1 MSGTTACSKSE
12 LDLFSQFPL
21 QTSILGTTEVAYKPV
36 TTLSDDP
43 SVIEFVSL
51 GHGDTYRDLSSI
63 YLRLRIRLMKKR
75 PNEEHNSEPT
85 APLTKSSSCVVNNIL
100 HSLFRQVAVYLN
112 GVPVSQSNN
121 DYGYRAYF
129 ENLLNYGHDAVS
141 THLESVGWNLDTDN
155 MEEIEYKKNTGF
167 KARHARMLDSKV
179 VELYSRLHV
188 DMFNQQK
195 LLLNGVDLRVVMS
208 LEKPEFYVMEK
219 DEGTSF
225 IKIDSATLYVN
236 HVSINPDVLL
246 KNERLLNSKN
256 VMANYNYRRVEVK
269 SYTVSANQRS
279 LSLDHVVIG
288 QLPNLILFAMVDNLA
303 YCGKRSKNPFNFVHN
318 KICHYQLLINGVMV
332 PTEPYDFNYTD
343 DKNPISTRGYVSLFK
358 DTGLR
363 YFDAGHQIT
372 KKAYDKGFFII
383 ATDLTPDRSTETTAC
398 GNLLNQGTV
407 RIEARFSEPLKE
419 TITCLVYCE
428 YDTALKIDQQRNV
441 YTHF

>member
-1 MSGTTACSKSE
+1 MSGTHACTKSE

-63 YLRLRIRLMKKR
+63 YLRLRIQLMKKR
-75 PNEEHNSEPT
+75 PNEPHKTEGTAKPT
-85 APLTKSSSCVVNNIL
+85 SCVVNNIL

-112 GVPVSQSNN
+112 GVPVAQSNN

-129 ENLLNYGHDAVS
+129 ENLLNYGNDAVS
-141 THLESVGWNLDTDN
+141 THLESVGWAIDTGDLDEFVAKDN
-155 MEEIEYKKNTGF
+155 KGLKT
-167 KARHARMLDSKV
+167 RQARMANSKI

-188 DMFNQQK
+188 DTFNQQR
-195 LLLNGVDLRVVMS
+195 LLLNGVDLRIVMS
-208 LEKPEFYVMEK
+208 LEKPEFYIMEE
-219 DEGTSF
+219 DTGTSF
-225 IKIDSATLYVN
+225 IKIDSATLYIN
-236 HVSINPDVLL
+236 HITINPDILL

-269 SYTVSANQRS
+269 SYTVSAAQRS

-303 YCGKRSKNPFNFVHN
+303 YCGKRSKNPFNFIHN
-318 KICHYQLLINGVMV
+318 KICHYQLLINGVQV
-332 PTEPYDFNYTD
+332 PTEPYEFDYTD

-358 DTGLR
+358 DTGVH
-363 YFDAGHQIT
+363 YFDRGHQIT
-372 KKAYDKGFFII
+372 KKAFDSGFFII
-383 ATDLTPDRSTETTAC
+383 ATDLTPDRSTETTPC

-407 RIEARFSEPLKE
+407 RIEARFSEPLPN

-428 YDTALKIDQQRNV
+428 YDSTLKIDQQRNV
-441 YTHF
+441 YTRF